1 MSDCGS
7 IDFADGA
14 TITNSNIS
22 NSNVIG
28 CSLNGCNLTSSSIT
42 NLSSID
48 NVSAERIANVIAQL
62 PTEALMQLASAVAA
76 AMPQCTPGLS
86 PATTTEEALPTTM
99 AGERNLL
106 LGSPVT
112 WLKTGEFVVPAYKQ
126 E

>member
-1 MSDCGS
+1 MDCGS

-14 TITNSNIS
+14 TITNSNVS
-22 NSNVIG
+22 SSNVIG
-28 CSLNGCNLTSSSIT
+28 STLSGCNLTASAIT

-48 NVSAERIANVIAQL
+48 SVSAERIANVIAQL
-62 PTEALMQLASAVAA
+62 PTEALMQLASAIAA

-86 PATTTEEALPTTM
+86 PATTTEEALPTVM

-106 LGSPVT
+106 LGAPVT
-112 WLKTGEFVVPAYKQ
+112 WLKTGDFVVPAYKQ

>member
-14 TITNSNIS
+14 TIANSIIS
-22 NSNVIG
+22 SATVIG
-28 CSLNGCNLTSSSIT
+28 SDLSGCNLVSSAIG

-48 NVSAERIANVIAQL
+48 SASAERIGNAIAQL
-62 PTEALMQLASAVAA
+62 PTEALMQLASAIAA

-86 PATTTEEALPTTM
+86 PATTTEETLPTAV

-112 WLKTGEFVVPAYKQ
+112 WLKTGDFVVPAYRQ

>member
-14 TITNSNIS
+14 TIANSIVS
-22 NSNVIG
+22 SATVIG
-28 CSLNGCNLTSSSIT
+28 SDLSGCNLVSSAIG

-48 NVSAERIANVIAQL
+48 SASAERIGNAIAQL
-62 PTEALMQLASAVAA
+62 PTEALMQLASAIAA

-86 PATTTEEALPTTM
+86 PATTAEETLPTAV

-112 WLKTGEFVVPAYKQ
+112 WLKTGDFVVPAYRQ

>member
-14 TITNSNIS
+14 TIANSTVS
-22 NSNVIG
+22 SSTVIG
-28 CSLNGCNLTSSSIT
+28 SDLSGCNLVSSAIG

-48 NVSAERIANVIAQL
+48 SVSAERIGNAIAQL
-62 PTEALMQLASAVAA
+62 PTEALMQLASAIAA

-86 PATTTEEALPTTM
+86 PATTTEETLPTAV

-112 WLKTGEFVVPAYKQ
+112 WLKTGDFVVPAYRQ